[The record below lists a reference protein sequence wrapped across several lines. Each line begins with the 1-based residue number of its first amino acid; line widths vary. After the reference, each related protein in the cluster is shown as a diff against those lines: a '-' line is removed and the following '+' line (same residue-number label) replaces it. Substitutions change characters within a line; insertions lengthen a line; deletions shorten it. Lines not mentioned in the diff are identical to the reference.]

1 MDNNNYVNEFF
12 QKFGKGVS
20 GRRIANDCK
29 KIYEKY
35 PNFVLSNNSGNVELI
50 VIENEE
56 NYGFIFDRSYPFKP
70 PKIYYN
76 GKSYLD
82 LLRITD
88 NDERKIV
95 RKYKKKDC
103 LCCDSYDCSDN
114 WSPSINLSSIV
125 DEVKNIVKFKK
136 AITHI
141 LLADK
146 IKEKYLIDDID
157 INSYLI

>member
-1 MDNNNYVNEFF
+1 MDNNYVNEFF

-20 GRRIANDCK
+20 SRRIANDCK
-29 KIYEKY
+29 NLYEKY
-35 PNFVLSNNSGNVELI
+35 TNFVLSNNSGKVELI
-50 VIENEE
+50 ITENEE
-56 NYGFIFDRSYPFKP
+56 KYGFIFKNTYPFQP
-70 PKIYYN
+70 PQIYYN
-76 GKSYLD
+76 GNSYLD

-103 LCCDSYDCSDN
+103 LCCDSYDCPNN
-114 WSPSINLSSIV
+114 WSPSINLTSIV
-125 DEVKNIVKFKK
+125 DEIKNIVKFKK
-136 AITHI
+136 AIVHI

>member
-1 MDNNNYVNEFF
+1 MDNNYVNEFF

-20 GRRIANDCK
+20 CRRIANDCK
-29 KIYEKY
+29 NLYEKY

-50 VIENEE
+50 VTENGEK
-56 NYGFIFDRSYPFKP
+56 YGFIFKNTYPFQP

-76 GKSYLD
+76 GNSYLD

-88 NDERKIV
+88 NDERNIV

-103 LCCDSYDCSDN
+103 LCCDSYDCPDN
-114 WSPSINLSSIV
+114 WSPSINLTSII
-125 DEVKNIVKFKK
+125 DEIKNIVKFKK
-136 AITHI
+136 AIVHI

>member
-1 MDNNNYVNEFF
+1 MDNNYVNDFLRE
-12 QKFGKGVS
+12 FGKGAQIK
-20 GRRIANDCK
+20 RIANDCK
-29 KIYEKY
+29 KLYEKY
-35 PNFVLSNNSGNVELI
+35 PNFLLSNNSGRVELI

-103 LCCDSYDCSDN
+103 LCCDSYDCPDN
-114 WSPSINLSSIV
+114 WSPSINLTSIV
-125 DEVKNIVKFKK
+125 DEIKNIVQFKK
-136 AITHI
+136 TIVRI

>member
-1 MDNNNYVNEFF
+1 MDNNYVNEFF

-20 GRRIANDCK
+20 SRRIANDCK
-29 KIYEKY
+29 NLYEKY

-56 NYGFIFDRSYPFKP
+56 TYGFIFNSSYPFKP

-103 LCCDSYDCSDN
+103 LCCDSYDCPYN
-114 WSPSINLSSIV
+114 WSPSINLTSIV
-125 DEVKNIVKFKK
+125 DEIKNIVKFKK
-136 AITHI
+136 AIVHI

-146 IKEKYLIDDID
+146 IKKKYLIDDID

>member
-1 MDNNNYVNEFF
+1 MDNNYVNEFF

-20 GRRIANDCK
+20 CRRIANDCK
-29 KIYEKY
+29 KLYEKY

-50 VIENEE
+50 VTENEE
-56 NYGFIFDRSYPFKP
+56 KYGFIFNSSYPFKP

-88 NDERKIV
+88 NDERNIV
-95 RKYKKKDC
+95 RRYKKKDC
-103 LCCDSYDCSDN
+103 LCCDSYDCHDN
-114 WSPSINLSSIV
+114 WSPSINLTSIV
-125 DEVKNIVKFKK
+125 DEIKNIVKFKK
-136 AITHI
+136 TIVYI

>member
-1 MDNNNYVNEFF
+1 MDNNYVNEFF

-29 KIYEKY
+29 KLYEKY

-50 VIENEE
+50 VTENEE
-56 NYGFIFDRSYPFKP
+56 KYGFVFNSSYPFQP

-76 GKSYLD
+76 GNSYLD
-82 LLRITD
+82 LLRIND
-88 NDERKIV
+88 NDERNIV
-95 RKYKKKDC
+95 RKYKNKDC
-103 LCCDSYDCSDN
+103 LCCDSYECFDN
-114 WSPSINLSSIV
+114 WSPAINLTSIV
-125 DEVKNIVKFKK
+125 DEIKSIVQFKK
-136 AITHI
+136 TIVRI